1 MSEERDG
8 LTDSI
13 SFRLEVEQLAFI
25 KDLEKRRILGRNQS
39 AVLRALINYAMQEM
53 AKNEFIQKYQAMREA
68 ARKG

>member
-1 MSEERDG
+1 MPQERDG

-39 AVLRALINYAMQEM
+39 AVLRALINYAMQDM

-68 ARKG
+68 ARRG